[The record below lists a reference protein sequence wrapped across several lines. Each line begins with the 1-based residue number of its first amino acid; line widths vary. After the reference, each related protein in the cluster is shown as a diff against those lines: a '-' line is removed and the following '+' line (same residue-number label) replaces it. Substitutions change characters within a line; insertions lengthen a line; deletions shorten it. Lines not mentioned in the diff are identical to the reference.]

1 MKKKILLSC
10 LAILSLFPGC
20 QKEPEET
27 NTKGTI
33 HLFFPESLAPAM
45 NVEVGAFMDQ
55 YKESGAN
62 VTAENVPVGEALR
75 RFMKDT
81 LRLAF
86 STRRLTDTEKEA
98 ATKVSPDFEEIL
110 IAYDGIAAVV
120 NKKNPVA
127 EMTTQEIAGIL
138 TGKIAKWNQLSRSKG
153 INGAIELV
161 LQDSADAAL
170 YLKNRLGLQ
179 QFSPVLK
186 RTNSELETIDAVI
199 KNRFAIGFV
208 STAWL
213 DSMKTSVKA
222 IDISSSGV
230 ESDTVYRTAPEAAGK
245 YFSPHPAYIYQ
256 KYYPFWRT
264 IYAYCRTPYSN
275 IAAGF
280 ASYVAG
286 AEGQKL
292 LLSKGVVPGT
302 QRIHLRTVNGE

>member
-1 MKKKILLSC
+1 M
-10 LAILSLFPGC
+10 
-20 QKEPEET
+20 
-27 NTKGTI
+27 
-33 HLFFPESLAPAM
+33 
-45 NVEVGAFMDQ
+45 
-55 YKESGAN
+55 
-62 VTAENVPVGEALR
+62 
-75 RFMKDT
+75 
-81 LRLAF
+81 
-86 STRRLTDTEKEA
+86 
-98 ATKVSPDFEEIL
+98 
-110 IAYDGIAAVV
+110 
-120 NKKNPVA
+120 
-127 EMTTQEIAGIL
+127 
-138 TGKIAKWNQLSRSKG
+138 
-153 INGAIELV
+153 

-199 KNRFAIGFV
+199 KNRSAIGFV

-230 ESDTVYRTAPEAAGK
+230 ESDTAYRTAPEAVGK

-280 ASYVAG
+280 VTYVAG

>member
-1 MKKKILLSC
+1 MKKKILFSC
-10 LAILSLFPGC
+10 LAILSLFSGC

-33 HLFFPESLAPAM
+33 HLLFPESLAPAM
-45 NVEVGAFMDQ
+45 NAEVDAFMGN

-62 VTAENVPVGEALR
+62 ITAECVPVVEALD
-75 RFMKDT
+75 RFKKDT

-86 STRRLTDTEKEA
+86 STQRLTDAEKEST
-98 ATKVSPDFEEIL
+98 TKVSPDFEEIL

-120 NKKNPVA
+120 NKNNPVV

-138 TGKIAKWNQLSRSKG
+138 TGKIVKWSQLSRAKG
-153 INGAIELV
+153 MSGALTLV
-161 LQDSADAAL
+161 FQDSADAAL
-170 YLKNRLGLQ
+170 YLKTRLGLQ
-179 QFSPVLK
+179 QFSPVLN
-186 RTNSELETIDAVI
+186 RTNSELETIDAVV
-199 KNRFAIGFV
+199 KNRSAIGFV

-213 DSMKTSVKA
+213 DSVKASVKA
-222 IDISSSGV
+222 IDLSSAGI
-230 ESDTVYRTAPEAAGK
+230 ESDTSYRVAPEAAGK
-245 YFSPHPAYIYQ
+245 FFSPHPAYIYQ

-302 QRIHLRTVNGE
+302 QHIHLRSVNGE